1 MSSSVKLQAAL
12 FALSLLLAVVA
23 LLLFWQF
30 LRNQTAVADADNA
43 RFQTYQVAD
52 GFRQTS
58 DDLTRMARLYS
69 VTGDPIY
76 RDYFLEILDI
86 RNGAAPRPA
95 EYFRVYWDFVV
106 DGGQRPRAGAR
117 AVSFDDLA
125 RQAGFTDAEFALLR
139 QSEEN
144 SNLLAELEAQ
154 ALQAQTPAELEQA
167 RQTLHGPEY
176 HREKAR
182 IMQPLDSLLSATAAR
197 ATATQDKRRSA
208 GQTLT
213 ISIMLLLALSGLL
226 SAAGLVVVVKSRVQ
240 G

>member
-1 MSSSVKLQAAL
+1 MV
-12 FALSLLLAVVA
+12 
-23 LLLFWQF
+23 
-30 LRNQTAVADADNA
+30 
-43 RFQTYQVAD
+43 
-52 GFRQTS
+52 GFHAN
-58 DDLTRMARLYS
+58 LERMHRR
-69 VTGDPIY
+69 GW

-106 DGGQRPRAGAR
+106 DGGQRPRAGAQ

-182 IMQPLDSLLSATAAR
+182 IMQPLDNLLSATADRATADR
-197 ATATQDKRRSA
+197 ATATLDKRRSA

-213 ISIMLLLALSGLL
+213 LSIMILLALSGLL
-226 SAAGLVVVVKSRVQ
+226 SAAGLVVAVKSR

>member
-1 MSSSVKLQAAL
+1 MVD
-12 FALSLLLAVVA
+12 FH
-23 LLLFWQF
+23 
-30 LRNQTAVADADNA
+30 ADLD
-43 RFQTYQVAD
+43 
-52 GFRQTS
+52 
-58 DDLTRMARLYS
+58 RMRRR
-69 VTGDPIY
+69 GW

-106 DGGQRPRAGAR
+106 DGGQRPRAGAQ

-125 RQAGFTDAEFALLR
+125 RQAGFTDAEFTLLR

-144 SNLLAELEAQ
+144 SNLLAELEAR

-182 IMQPLDSLLSATAAR
+182 IMQPLDNLLSATADR
-197 ATATQDKRRSA
+197 ANQTQDKRRSA

-213 ISIMLLLALSGLL
+213 LSIMILLALSGLL
-226 SAAGLVVVVKSRVQ
+226 SAAGLVVAVKSRGQ

>member
-1 MSSSVKLQAAL
+1 MVG
-12 FALSLLLAVVA
+12 FH
-23 LLLFWQF
+23 
-30 LRNQTAVADADNA
+30 AD
-43 RFQTYQVAD
+43 
-52 GFRQTS
+52 
-58 DDLTRMARLYS
+58 LERMHRP
-69 VTGDPIY
+69 GW

-86 RNGAAPRPA
+86 RNGAPPRPA

-106 DGGQRPRAGAR
+106 DGGQRPRAGAQ

-154 ALQAQTPAELEQA
+154 TRQAQTPAELEQA

-182 IMQPLDSLLSATAAR
+182 IMQPLDNLLSATA
-197 ATATQDKRRSA
+197 TLDKRRSA

-213 ISIMLLLALSGLL
+213 LSIMLLLALSGLL
-226 SAAGLVVVVKSRVQ
+226 SAAGLVVAVKSRGQ